1 MTWPSLLV
9 QNRLLIINN
18 CCFGF
23 SFPAVTEQSFQ
34 CWYLTCGILTWF
46 VRYPPPHLPYEMPER
61 FLIREY
67 GADSYPVVF
76 IDWVACVMLVVPV
89 NNLSQ
94 EFHPGAGV
102 IQRLLEMTLV
112 IVDWKKNSRLGILET
127 SRGFG
132 NKFCIS
138 SISLS
143 STHSSKHQKCIDES
157 IDK

>member
-46 VRYPPPHLPYEMPER
+46 VRYPPPHLPYEMPVR

-112 IVDWKKNSRLGILET
+112 IVDWKKNWFKTWDSRDQQRFWKQILHFLYFSVQHPQLKT
-127 SRGFG
+127 SKMYRRI
-132 NKFCIS
+132 NW
-138 SISLS
+138 
-143 STHSSKHQKCIDES
+143 
-157 IDK
+157 

>member
-1 MTWPSLLV
+1 MTWPSLLI
-9 QNRLLIINN
+9 QNWLLIINN
-18 CCFGF
+18 CFFGF
-23 SFPAVTEQSFQ
+23 FFPSCYWAIISVSISDLWKSTF
-34 CWYLTCGILTWF
+34 LTWF

-112 IVDWKKNSRLGILET
+112 IVDWKKNWFKTWDSRDQQRFWKQILHFLYF
-127 SRGFG
+127 SVQHPQLK
-132 NKFCIS
+132 NIKNV
-138 SISLS
+138 
-143 STHSSKHQKCIDES
+143 
-157 IDK
+157 